1 MPDGRYFNAARL
13 LTPAGMAPA
22 TYHKLHLVPFGEYVP
37 LPKLFFFMREIS
49 KIVGAFTA
57 AKRPVLLEAGGV
69 SIGPAV
75 CYEMTYPSL
84 ARDEARMGANLLASV
99 SNDAWY
105 GRAGAQAQH
114 LLAMPLRAVEVGRP
128 FARAAITGI
137 SAAVDSRGRMLA
149 SLGENREGIVEAT
162 LRLETGSTVWS
173 RWGGVVFPAAADV
186 AALCMVICGFV
197 RGRRRN
203 SKPKDR

>member
-1 MPDGRYFNAARL
+1 
-13 LTPAGMAPA
+13 
-22 TYHKLHLVPFGEYVP
+22 
-37 LPKLFFFMREIS
+37 
-49 KIVGAFTA
+49 
-57 AKRPVLLEAGGV
+57 
-69 SIGPAV
+69 
-75 CYEMTYPSL
+75 MTYPSL

-149 SLGENREGIVEAT
+149 SSAGEPGGNRRG
-162 LRLETGSTVWS
+162 
-173 RWGGVVFPAAADV
+173 DV
-186 AALCMVICGFV
+186 APRNGKHRLVAL
-197 RGRRRN
+197 GRRRLSGGRGRLGALHGN
-203 SKPKDR
+203 LRLRARKTTEFETERPMTKRDDLLSDLDSTAARLSALRGYL